1 MTDECDHADEC
12 RYLLYRKKPVFVS
25 RTRLVPVDI
34 MHCIYYL
41 VLYIDLDRQ
50 WHFGA

>member
-25 RTRLVPVDI
+25 RTRLVQADI
-34 MHCIYYL
+34 IQCIYYL
-41 VLYIDLDRQ
+41 VLYIDLGRP
-50 WHFGA
+50 WYFRA